1 MYSQGERGADYPH
14 GECYICVRVLVL
26 VLVFRKYFEVYV
38 TLCCKYFWTGPRSQ
52 DCGRLM

>member
-14 GECYICVRVLVL
+14 GKCYVCVLM
-26 VLVFRKYFEVYV
+26 LVFRKYFEVYV
-38 TLCCKYFWTGPRSQ
+38 TLCCKYFGTGPRSQ